1 MAHIW
6 ASPPSEGD
14 DYIFNCHPPEQK
26 IPKPGR
32 LHEWYKIL
40 IDKGIK
46 NGIIVDY
53 KDIFMQALEDNL
65 KSVSE
70 LPYFDG
76 DYWPDVLEHSIKE
89 LANEE
94 RKAKAS
100 AVASSKLNIEQ
111 EDDMQPQKK
120 KRKSDCSKMLNK
132 SKCSHRKSNKFN
144 VMFPSNDLSAKL
156 YSTMEK
162 FRKAFYVIH
171 LHSAETAEKLPPVV
185 DPDPSISCDLMD
197 SRDVFLTFTRENNY
211 EFSSLRRAKFST
223 MALLCELRTQGQDNS
238 VFVCNK
244 CHKYIE
250 GRYHCPICD
259 DFDLCVSCYGKEGHN
274 HEMEKVG
281 CGIDHD
287 SAASDSKQANLVDS
301 RNLFIQYGAHF
312 MVHAYQCR
320 DANCSMQQCR
330 AMKLAIQHASSCVQ
344 RTSCNLCRKLHIFRI
359 QHSKNCQ
366 ETSCVIPGCS
376 MVKLKLHL
384 HRPLLSALNQA

>member
-111 EDDMQPQKK
+111 EDDMQ
-120 KRKSDCSKMLNK
+120 
-132 SKCSHRKSNKFN
+132 
-144 VMFPSNDLSAKL
+144 
-156 YSTMEK
+156 
-162 FRKAFYVIH
+162 AFYVIH